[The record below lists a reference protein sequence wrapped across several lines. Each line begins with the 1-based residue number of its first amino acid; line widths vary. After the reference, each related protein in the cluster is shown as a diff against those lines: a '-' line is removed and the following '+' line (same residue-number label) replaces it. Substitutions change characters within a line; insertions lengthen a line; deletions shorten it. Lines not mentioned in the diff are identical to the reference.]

1 MPAATLGIEDPQAQG
16 GAPCPLRDRMPM
28 ETLAPP
34 LLVPPQLS
42 QLLPS
47 SAALPTCRKPFPG
60 SRASYQTLVST
71 LTSGFKTHL
80 TLSRG

>member
-16 GAPCPLRDRMPM
+16 GRPVRFVTGCRWRRSPRP
-28 ETLAPP
+28 
-34 LLVPPQLS
+34 LVPPQLS